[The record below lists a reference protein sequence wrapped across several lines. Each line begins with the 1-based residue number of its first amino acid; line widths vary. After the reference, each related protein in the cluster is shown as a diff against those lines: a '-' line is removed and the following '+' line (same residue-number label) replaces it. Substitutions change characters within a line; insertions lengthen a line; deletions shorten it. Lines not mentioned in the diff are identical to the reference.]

1 MLSIDAD
8 FEIAKSN
15 NVIFFRHCV
24 KHGIELIGLEWNGM
38 EWNGLDW
45 IGLDWNGME
54 RNMFLFSHYVTNI
67 YAYAWTCVLCTDTV
81 NRPRPLISCNSFIV
95 GLS

>member
-8 FEIAKSN
+8 FEIVKSN

-38 EWNGLDW
+38 EWIGLDW
-45 IGLDWNGME
+45 IGLEWNGTE
-54 RNMFLFSHYVTNI
+54 HVLIFSLRDKYI
-67 YAYAWTCVLCTDTV
+67 CICVDVCTV
-81 NRPRPLISCNSFIV
+81 YRHSK
-95 GLS
+95 